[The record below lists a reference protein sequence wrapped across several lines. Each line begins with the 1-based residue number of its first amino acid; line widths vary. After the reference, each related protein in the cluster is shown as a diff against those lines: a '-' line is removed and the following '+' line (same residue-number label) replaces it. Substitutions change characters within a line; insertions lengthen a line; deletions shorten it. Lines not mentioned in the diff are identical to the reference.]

1 MIVNG
6 VMPAMKENKYLKR
19 SPDSGKLQGRS
30 IVFLFKSFN
39 SSANI
44 LTKMSQFSYDSRLTN
59 NFFLTKDYFNKQ
71 LFKQW
76 TVK

>member
-1 MIVNG
+1 MNVNSG
-6 VMPAMKENKYLKR
+6 MPAMKENKYFKR

-44 LTKMSQFSYDSRLTN
+44 LTKISQFSYDNSLTN
-59 NFFLTKDYFNKQ
+59 DFFSTKDYFNKQ
-71 LFKQW
+71 LFQQR